1 MYIILISLYLCI
13 LFHELAHLLA
23 AKAVKCNVEVFSIG
37 FGKAIFKFKY
47 KGTIYQLAWLPLGG
61 YNKLKSELEYSRSKY
76 AFTNLPYTSKL
87 LIAVAGCFINIVM
100 GIVGYCLYPLVMQY
114 SIYWSFFLFQFSL
127 LSIVLG
133 ITNLIPIPALDGS
146 YPFLVL
152 LENKYGKKKGYALMK
167 KINTICFKILMI
179 LNILCIP
186 YAIYLFK
193 KGVF

>member
-1 MYIILISLYLCI
+1 
-13 LFHELAHLLA
+13 
-23 AKAVKCNVEVFSIG
+23 
-37 FGKAIFKFKY
+37 
-47 KGTIYQLAWLPLGG
+47 
-61 YNKLKSELEYSRSKY
+61 
-76 AFTNLPYTSKL
+76 
-87 LIAVAGCFINIVM
+87 M